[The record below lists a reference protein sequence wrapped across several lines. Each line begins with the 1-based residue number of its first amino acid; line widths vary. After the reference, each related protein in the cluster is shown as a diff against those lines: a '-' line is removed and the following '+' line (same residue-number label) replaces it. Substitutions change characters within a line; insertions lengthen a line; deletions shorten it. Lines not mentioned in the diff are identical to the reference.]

1 MGKNECYKRNKLD
14 IILTDSRPVEVLKN
28 FTISYFYE
36 YLNGHKKLDVLCET
50 IHKEIIPSLG
60 IKGFNGSMLI
70 NSKWHS
76 RPLKYHIYKN
86 TYELREMSI
95 LNPLSLIEMRLFIE
109 AYEKELLFFANRAGF
124 SVRKHYYNDSLRYV
138 QKAGKGLVYIDEEN
152 MTRNLEASGDFYK
165 VSPFKF
171 LSDFHNSPLWYE
183 LNREYRYCG
192 KIDYSKCFD
201 SVYTHTFTW
210 LVAANLTDRKDYS
223 NNSNYFLN
231 ACDTILQN
239 MNGSVTN
246 GIAVGPEFSRL
257 MVEIL
262 MQQVDN
268 LVYDALANKGYIEN
282 EHYRICRFVDDI
294 FVFAD
299 EENLIEYV
307 INIYAREA
315 ERFHFRLN
323 EKKRYIGKLPTI
335 WFEWKEAIRPVNE
348 YIRQAIF
355 RSNDEANY
363 IVKNFIR
370 NGKGMV
376 PIMKMMFQDTVASFP
391 DQAAKITSYVLST
404 IYKKIKNRGK
414 KKIVDERYM
423 AGVLVHFI
431 DIVFY
436 FYSFAPTYNNTE
448 KVIGIL
454 FELSN
459 EVPEEI
465 YKEALQE
472 NVDFYKSIF
481 SKSNL
486 DDIVNLILIF
496 HFFDIHLPYSSELNI
511 VQKVQKENNPVLYA
525 LLLLYA
531 QYDQSFRR
539 DIVNQIYERIMNA
552 IEGIHYNG
560 RFFEYE
566 ECWWFFI
573 FCDCPF
579 IKNSMNKR
587 LKSKLRIV
595 QSKFASNGHV
605 DQSKNLIIEYLLDK
619 RYKNKF
625 FDWEFTKEDLF
636 AVTEYKTY
644 QRMILNGLKVQ
655 EEYVDE
661 EDDY

>member
-1 MGKNECYKRNKLD
+1 MGKNEYYKRNKLD
-14 IILTDSRPVEVLKN
+14 IILTDSRPIEVLKN
-28 FTISYFYE
+28 FTISNFYKF
-36 YLNGHKKLDVLCET
+36 LNGHEDLDTLCEA
-50 IHKEIIPSLG
+50 IHKEIIPSEG
-60 IKGFNGSMLI
+60 IKDFNGSILI

-86 TYELREMSI
+86 TYELRELSI

-109 AYEKELLFFANRAGF
+109 AYEKELLFFANKDGF
-124 SVRKHYYNDSLRYV
+124 SVRKHYYNDSLRYIERV
-138 QKAGKGLVYIDEEN
+138 GKGLVYINDEN
-152 MTRNLEASGDFYK
+152 TTRNLEATGDFYK

-171 LSDFHNSPLWYE
+171 LSDFHNSSLWYD

-210 LVAANLTDRKDYS
+210 LIAANLTDRKKYS
-223 NNSNYFLN
+223 SNSNYFLN

-239 MNGSVTN
+239 MNGSITN

-262 MQQVDN
+262 MQHVDN
-268 LVYDALANKGYIEN
+268 LVYNVLANEGYIEG
-282 EHYRICRFVDDI
+282 EDYRICRFVDDI

-299 EENLIEYV
+299 DEKLIE
-307 INIYAREA
+307 NIISVYSREA

-323 EKKRYIGKLPTI
+323 DKKRYIGKLPTI

-355 RSNDEANY
+355 RCNNDANY

-391 DQAAKITSYVLST
+391 EQAAKITSYVLST

-414 KKIVDERYM
+414 RRMVDERYM

-436 FYSFAPTYNNTE
+436 FYSFAPTYNNSE

-459 EVPEEI
+459 EIPDEI
-465 YKEALQE
+465 FKEALQE
-472 NVDFYKSIF
+472 NVNYYKSVF
-481 SKSNL
+481 SKTNL
-486 DDIVNLILIF
+486 EDIVNLILVF
-496 HFFDIHLPYSSELNI
+496 HFFDIRLPYSSELNI
-511 VQKVQKENNPVLYA
+511 IKKVQKENNPILYA

-539 DIVNQIYERIMNA
+539 DIINQIYERIIRA
-552 IEGIHYNG
+552 IEGIHYEG
-560 RFFEYE
+560 DFFKYE
-566 ECWWFFI
+566 ECWWFYI

-587 LKSKLRIV
+587 LKSKLRKIKC
-595 QSKFASNGHV
+595 KFSDNNHV
-605 DQSKNLIIEYLLDK
+605 NKAKNLLIEYLLNK
-619 RYKNKF
+619 CYKNKF
-625 FDWEFTKEDLF
+625 FDWNFTKEDLF

-655 EEYVDE
+655 EEFIE

>member
-1 MGKNECYKRNKLD
+1 MGKNESYKRNKLD

-28 FTISYFYE
+28 FTIAFFYE
-36 YLNGHKKLDVLCET
+36 YLNENKDLETLCRT
-50 IHKEIIPSLG
+50 IHEEIVPSKG
-60 IKGFNGSMLI
+60 IKGFNNKMLV
-70 NSKWHS
+70 NAGWHS
-76 RPLKYHIYKN
+76 MPLKYYIYKN
-86 TYELREMSI
+86 SHELREMSI
-95 LNPLSLIEMRLFIE
+95 LNPLSLIEMRMFIE
-109 AYEKELLFFANRAGF
+109 AYEKELLFFANKAGF
-124 SVRKHYYNDSLRYV
+124 SVRKHYYNNSLRYIERN
-138 QKAGKGLVYIDEEN
+138 GKGLVYINDER
-152 MTRNLEASGDFYK
+152 TARNLEASGNFYK
-165 VSPFKF
+165 VSPYKF
-171 LSDFHNSPLWYE
+171 LSDFHNSSLWYE

-192 KIDYSKCFD
+192 KIDYNKCFD

-210 LVAANLTDRKDYS
+210 LVADNLTDRKVYARE
-223 NNSNYFLN
+223 SNYFLN

-262 MQQVDN
+262 MQHIDT
-268 LVYDALANKGYIEN
+268 LVKNKLANKGYIES

-299 EENLIEYV
+299 EEKNIEY
-307 INIYAREA
+307 IMNTYAREA
-315 ERFHFRLN
+315 GRFHFRLN

-355 RSNDEANY
+355 RSGGETNY

-391 DQAAKITSYVLST
+391 EKAAKITSYVLST
-404 IYKKIKNRGK
+404 IYKKIKSRGK
-414 KKIVDERYM
+414 RRIIDERYIES
-423 AGVLVHFI
+423 VLTQFI

-448 KVIGIL
+448 KIVGIL

-459 EVPEEI
+459 EAPDEI
-465 YKEALQE
+465 YKEALQK
-472 NVDFYKSIF
+472 NVNTYKSVF

-496 HFFDIHLPYSSELNI
+496 HFYDVQLPYSSEMSI
-511 VQKVQKENNPVLYA
+511 IKKIKKENNPILYA

-531 QYDQSFRR
+531 QYDKSFRK
-539 DIVNQIYERIMNA
+539 DIINQIYMMIIHA
-552 IEGIHYNG
+552 IENIHYNP
-560 RFFEYE
+560 RFFEYK
-566 ECWWFFI
+566 ECWWFYI
-573 FCDCPF
+573 FCDCPY
-579 IKNSMNKR
+579 IKRSVNKR
-587 LKSKLRIV
+587 LKRKLKDILSEYV
-595 QSKFASNGHV
+595 NNDHVNQSKRM
-605 DQSKNLIIEYLLDK
+605 IIEFLLDR
-619 RYKNKF
+619 RYRNKF
-625 FDWEFTKEDLF
+625 FDWNFTKDDLY

-655 EEYVDE
+655 EGYIEDE
-661 EDDY
+661 DY